1 MNIHPSP
8 NGEGFWFYDKI
19 CYNRIMLISQAQTL
33 PVVPPGAVKY
43 EKGGAAIPNDV
54 VSLAA
59 IPVLFSNILA
69 VAVSLIG
76 LLSFAMLISGGVK
89 FLTSGGDQKAV
100 EQAKGTITWAIFG
113 LVLAILSFLI
123 LKYLGS
129 FLGVPDITIFKWPT

>member
-1 MNIHPSP
+1 MIV
-8 NGEGFWFYDKI
+8 F
-19 CYNRIMLISQAQTL
+19 LSQAQQL
-33 PVVPPGAVKY
+33 PVVPQNAVQNTT
-43 EKGGAAIPNDV
+43 IPNDV

-59 IPVLFSNILA
+59 IPALFSNILA
-69 VAVSLIG
+69 VAVGLIG

-123 LKYLGS
+123 LK
-129 FLGVPDITIFKWPT
+129 

>member
-1 MNIHPSP
+1 
-8 NGEGFWFYDKI
+8 
-19 CYNRIMLISQAQTL
+19 MLLSQAQTL
-33 PVVPPGAVKY
+33 PVVPQNAVKNTT
-43 EKGGAAIPNDV
+43 IPNDV

-69 VAVSLIG
+69 VAVGLIG

-123 LKYLGS
+123 LKYLGA